1 MIFFV
6 NHSNFRGM
14 PLDLTGSVMTTE
26 EQKKTRRVRV
36 GFFTGNGSKKDGPSV
51 AKLALEQ
58 MLGTAPATFPYVHT
72 AETQNRGLKLVIL
85 DKDDL
90 QQSYFGYIS
99 WRRDCLLPFI
109 EDGLTGSE
117 RTIPLSDKDS
127 VVERTYFIYY
137 YETDLLVMTLNHLG
151 PKVNDLSFILYNKTQ
166 MQNIRF
172 EAIWKQES
180 MKDLLEDGNILRS
193 FDLTVAAP
201 RNFNKSNYQFK
212 HDLTK
217 DIVDM
222 VVGMGGSHL
231 RLNMRG
237 RIRPKKAGF
246 NYLKTCVT
254 DAIKELI
261 ELFPKGSGGLQIK
274 KIDVT
279 EPSNTTPTSLLDQV
293 LIGARTIVVKSG
305 YPSDSDIR
313 TAMTSAKIENSA
325 YLAQFEL
332 SVRS

>member
-1 MIFFV
+1 M
-6 NHSNFRGM
+6 
-14 PLDLTGSVMTTE
+14 SVDTS
-26 EQKKTRRVRV
+26 KKTRRIRV
-36 GFFTGNGSKKDGPSV
+36 GFFTGNGSKKDGTSI
-51 AKLALEQ
+51 AKLAFQQITTPDTL
-58 MLGTAPATFPYVHT
+58 LYPIAYT
-72 AETQNRGLKLVIL
+72 AETQNRGLKLVINA
-85 DKDDL
+85 KDTL

-109 EDGLTGSE
+109 EDGETGSE
-117 RTIPLSDKDS
+117 RTIPLNEKDS

-151 PKVNDLSFILYNKTQ
+151 PKVGDLSFLLYNKTG
-166 MQNIRF
+166 MQNITF

-180 MKDLLEDGNILRS
+180 MKKLLEDGNVLRS

-201 RNFNKSNYQFK
+201 RNFNKANYNFE

-222 VVGMGGSHL
+222 VVGLGGSHL
-231 RLNMRG
+231 RLTMRG

-246 NYLKTCVT
+246 NYLKSSVT
-254 DAIKELI
+254 DALKELI
-261 ELFPKGSGGLQIK
+261 EKFPKGSNGLQIK

-279 EPSNTTPTSLLDQV
+279 EPSNTDPKSLLDQV
-293 LIGARTIVVKSG
+293 LVGTKNIIVNSG

-313 TAMTSAKIENSA
+313 TAMISAKIENTS
-325 YLAQFEL
+325 YLAQYEL
-332 SVRS
+332 ASKP